1 LWPQVWWFT
10 PPDRMVVAW
19 LVHTTALL
27 LLAAWMARG
36 AWKVEVG
43 PRVKAASSEDVW
55 RNAAKDTTTD
65 ASRVAAA
72 DAVAAA
78 RTTTTTR
85 RSGGCLCLSPGALAA
100 VDYALRAVCFANM
113 TAILFYKLPTGRAV
127 YIFQP
132 CHMTNAILCL
142 LCMLPAG
149 GLADSLFCL

>member
-1 LWPQVWWFT
+1 
-10 PPDRMVVAW
+10 
-19 LVHTTALL
+19 
-27 LLAAWMARG
+27 
-36 AWKVEVG
+36 VG

-72 DAVAAA
+72 DAVSAA
-78 RTTTTTR
+78 RSDTGTR
-85 RSGGCLCLSPGALAA
+85 RSGGCLCLSPTMLTV
-100 VDYALRAVCFANM
+100 VDYLLRALCFANM

-142 LCMLPAG
+142 LCLLPAG
-149 GLADSLFCL
+149 GFADSLFCL